1 MMEDWVLLEF
11 EHSRTVGG
19 NSPTTWFSGSKC
31 LRHHAVAAP
40 PSLLMSVSVCPSTQ
54 LCTNLLHHG
63 GFIGVNFGFLCVWT
77 VLIAF
82 GWLHQ
87 FGLLPKIRVEKIILM
102 GILGNGAYWSL
113 ALIGLYTK
121 ERRVFM
127 HVIYTGHIK
136 DKQISHGL
144 EAQDWNMSVSVF
156 CCSNK

>member
-1 MMEDWVLLEF
+1 MSWWKIESCLNSSTAGLWVETWY
-11 EHSRTVGG
+11 H
-19 NSPTTWFSGSKC
+19 SPTTWFSGSKW
-31 LRHHAVAAP
+31 LHQHAVTAP

-87 FGLLPKIRVEKIILM
+87 FGFLPKIRVEKIIFM

-113 ALIGLYTK
+113 ALIGLHTK
-121 ERRVFM
+121 KRR
-127 HVIYTGHIK
+127 IYTEHIK

-144 EAQDWNMSVSVF
+144 EA
-156 CCSNK
+156 